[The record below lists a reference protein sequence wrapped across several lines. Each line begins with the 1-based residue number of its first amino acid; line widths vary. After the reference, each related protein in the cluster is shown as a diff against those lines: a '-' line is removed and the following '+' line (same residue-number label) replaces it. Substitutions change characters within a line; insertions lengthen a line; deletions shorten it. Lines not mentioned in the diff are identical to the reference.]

1 MINNKLHF
9 QTRLCTIVIY
19 PQDKNTDPELELKE
33 RVLDKN
39 YKPPQ
44 KEFNADFE
52 KEEILGIIE
61 EIQREERMM
70 VDRRMEAGGIG
81 MGQRRLR

>member
-9 QTRLCTIVIY
+9 QTRLCTRVIY
-19 PQDKNTDPELELKE
+19 PQDENTDLELELKE

-44 KEFNADFE
+44 KEFNADFNME
-52 KEEILGIIE
+52 KEEILCIIE
-61 EIQREERMM
+61 EIQREERRM
-70 VDRRMEAGGIG
+70 VDRRMGLVWVEED
-81 MGQRRLR
+81 LEE